1 MRKASDTEVTAWPVR
16 VKMGEIVIR
25 ACDEAPE
32 GLSIRGLGSCVAV
45 FIYDKRQLRVAGM
58 AHVLLPEPILLPR
71 PAERSPLTSPG
82 NYAPT
87 AVAAL
92 IDGLMQRGLAR
103 RDMAAKLAGGAH
115 MFSFSKPDHE
125 SLGERNI
132 RAVLEALDRERI
144 SVIGMEVGGSSGRS
158 VLARIS
164 TGGMQITS
172 LRREPKEL

>member
-1 MRKASDTEVTAWPVR
+1 MQKASDAVVMTWPVR

-25 ACDEAPE
+25 ARDEAPE

-45 FIYDKRQLRVAGM
+45 FIYDKRLLRVAGM
-58 AHVLLPEPILLPR
+58 AHVLLPQ
-71 PAERSPLTSPG
+71 PAERSPLTTPG
-82 NYAPT
+82 NFAPT

-103 RDMAAKLAGGAH
+103 KDMAAKLTGGAH
-115 MFSFSKPDHE
+115 MFTSSKPDHE

-144 SVIGMEVGGSSGRS
+144 EVVGMEVGGSCGRS
-158 VLARIS
+158 VVARIS
-164 TGGMQITS
+164 TGGMRITS
-172 LRREPKEL
+172 LRREPTDL

>member
-1 MRKASDTEVTAWPVR
+1 MASDTVVTTWPVR

-25 ACDEAPE
+25 ASHEAPE

-45 FIYDKRQLRVAGM
+45 FIYDKRHLRVGGM
-58 AHVLLPEPILLPR
+58 AHVLLPE

-103 RDMAAKLAGGAH
+103 RDMAAKLTGGAH
-115 MFSFSKPDHE
+115 MFSFSKPEHE
-125 SLGERNI
+125 SLGERNV

-144 SVIGMEVGGSSGRS
+144 SVVGMEVGGSSGRS

-164 TGGMQITS
+164 TGDMRITS